1 MTNKDVIVLPRR
13 PRKVRLKNLMKR
25 VSVFEL
31 NCHHHIGSVQQ
42 SKEQGKKETR
52 NSMKTPKKQKNKHTS
67 HQNEGMSW
75 ISVKLGKIGLSI
87 NLE

>member
-1 MTNKDVIVLPRR
+1 
-13 PRKVRLKNLMKR
+13 MKR

-31 NCHHHIGSVQQ
+31 NCHHRIGSVQQ
-42 SKEQGKKETR
+42 SKEQGKKR
-52 NSMKTPKKQKNKHTS
+52 NPKLHENPEKKKDKHKS

-75 ISVKLGKIGLSI
+75 ISVKLDKIGLSI